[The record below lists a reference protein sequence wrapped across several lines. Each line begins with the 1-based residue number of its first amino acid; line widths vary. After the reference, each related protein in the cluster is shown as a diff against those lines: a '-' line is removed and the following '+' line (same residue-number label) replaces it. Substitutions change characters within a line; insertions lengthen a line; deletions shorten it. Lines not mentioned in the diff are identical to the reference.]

1 MNMLKEAARYLNMDR
16 VYNWLGALAGMTVG
30 LMGGWD
36 AAMKVL
42 TVCMALDYIT
52 GVLSAIKEKKLSS
65 SVGFWGLLRKGVI
78 FLVVMLAAQL
88 DAALGQE
95 AVCRTAAILFYIA
108 NEAVSMT
115 ENAAELG
122 VPVPRKLL
130 DVLAQ
135 LRQDDTGDT
144 TE

>member
-1 MNMLKEAARYLNMDR
+1 MLKEAARYLNMDR
-16 VYNWLGALAGMTVG
+16 GYNWLGALAGMTVG

-115 ENAAELG
+115 ENAAKLG
-122 VPVPRKLL
+122 VPVPGKIL
-130 DVLAQ
+130 DVLEQ
-135 LRQDDTGDT
+135 LKKDDAGDT

>member
-1 MNMLKEAARYLNMDR
+1 MKEAARYLNMDR
-16 VYNWLGALAGMTVG
+16 VYNWLGALAGTAVG

-115 ENAAELG
+115 ENAAKLG
-122 VPVPRKLL
+122 VPVPGKIL
-130 DVLAQ
+130 DVLEQ
-135 LRQDDTGDT
+135 LKSK
-144 TE
+144 

>member
-52 GVLSAIKEKKLSS
+52 GVLSAIREKKLSS

-115 ENAAELG
+115 ENAAKLG
-122 VPVPRKLL
+122 VPVPGKIL
-130 DVLAQ
+130 DVLEQ
-135 LRQDDTGDT
+135 LKSK
-144 TE
+144 

>member
-16 VYNWLGALAGMTVG
+16 VYNWLGALAGTAVG

-88 DAALGQE
+88 DVALGQE

-115 ENAAELG
+115 ENAAKLG
-122 VPVPRKLL
+122 VPVPGKIL
-130 DVLAQ
+130 DVLEQ
-135 LRQDDTGDT
+135 LKSK
-144 TE
+144 

>member
-1 MNMLKEAARYLNMDR
+1 MDKL
-16 VYNWLGALAGMTVG
+16 YNWVGAATGAVVG
-30 LMGGWD
+30 LLGGWD
-36 AAMKVL
+36 SGLNVL
-42 TVCMALDYIT
+42 AVCMALDYVT
-52 GVLSAIKEKKLSS
+52 GVLAAVKGKRLSS
-65 SVGFWGLLRKGVI
+65 NVGFWGLLRKGVI

-88 DAALGQE
+88 DAAMGQE

-130 DVLAQ
+130 DVLEQ
-135 LRQDDTGDT
+135 LRQDDAGDT

>member
-115 ENAAELG
+115 ENAAKLG
-122 VPVPRKLL
+122 VPVPGKIL
-130 DVLAQ
+130 DVLEQ
-135 LRQDDTGDT
+135 LKK
-144 TE
+144 E

>member
-1 MNMLKEAARYLNMDR
+1 MLKEAARYLNMDR

-88 DAALGQE
+88 DVALGQE

-115 ENAAELG
+115 ENAAKLG
-122 VPVPRKLL
+122 VPVPGKIL
-130 DVLAQ
+130 DVLEQ
-135 LRQDDTGDT
+135 LKSK
-144 TE
+144 

>member
-1 MNMLKEAARYLNMDR
+1 MKEAARYLNMDR

-115 ENAAELG
+115 ENAAKLG
-122 VPVPRKLL
+122 VPVPGKIL
-130 DVLAQ
+130 DVLEQ
-135 LRQDDTGDT
+135 LKSK
-144 TE
+144 

>member
-16 VYNWLGALAGMTVG
+16 VYNWLGALAGTAVG

-42 TVCMALDYIT
+42 TVCMALDYTT
-52 GVLSAIKEKKLSS
+52 GVLSAIREKKLSS

-115 ENAAELG
+115 ENAAKLG
-122 VPVPRKLL
+122 VPVPGKIL
-130 DVLAQ
+130 DVLEQ
-135 LRQDDTGDT
+135 LKSK
-144 TE
+144 

>member
-1 MNMLKEAARYLNMDR
+1 MLKEAARYLNMDR
-16 VYNWLGALAGMTVG
+16 VYNWLGALAGMAVG

-115 ENAAELG
+115 ENAAKLG
-122 VPVPRKLL
+122 VPVPGKIL
-130 DVLAQ
+130 DVLEQ
-135 LRQDDTGDT
+135 LKSK
-144 TE
+144 

>member
-1 MNMLKEAARYLNMDR
+1 MSMLKEAARYLNMDR
-16 VYNWLGALAGMTVG
+16 VYNWLGALAGTAVG

-115 ENAAELG
+115 ENAAKLG
-122 VPVPRKLL
+122 VPVPVKIL
-130 DVLAQ
+130 DVLEQ
-135 LRQDDTGDT
+135 LKSK
-144 TE
+144 

>member
-1 MNMLKEAARYLNMDR
+1 MLKEAARYLNMDR

-52 GVLSAIKEKKLSS
+52 GVLSAIREKKLSS

-88 DAALGQE
+88 DVALGQE

-115 ENAAELG
+115 ENAAKLG
-122 VPVPRKLL
+122 VPVPGKIL
-130 DVLAQ
+130 DVLEQ
-135 LRQDDTGDT
+135 LKSK
-144 TE
+144 

>member
-1 MNMLKEAARYLNMDR
+1 MSMLKEAARYLNMDR
-16 VYNWLGALAGMTVG
+16 VYNWLGALAGTAVG

-36 AAMKVL
+36 ATMKVL

-115 ENAAELG
+115 ENAAKLG
-122 VPVPRKLL
+122 VPVPGKIL
-130 DVLAQ
+130 DVLEQ
-135 LRQDDTGDT
+135 LKSK
-144 TE
+144 

>member
-16 VYNWLGALAGMTVG
+16 VYNWLGALAGTAVG

-52 GVLSAIKEKKLSS
+52 GVLSAIREKKLSS

-88 DAALGQE
+88 DVALGQE

-115 ENAAELG
+115 ENAAKLG
-122 VPVPRKLL
+122 VPVPGKIL
-130 DVLAQ
+130 DVLEQ
-135 LRQDDTGDT
+135 LKSK
-144 TE
+144 

>member
-1 MNMLKEAARYLNMDR
+1 MLKEAARYLNMDR

-115 ENAAELG
+115 ENAAKLG
-122 VPVPRKLL
+122 VPVPGKIL
-130 DVLAQ
+130 DVLEQ
-135 LRQDDTGDT
+135 LKSK
-144 TE
+144 

>member
-1 MNMLKEAARYLNMDR
+1 MTMLKEAARYLNMDR
-16 VYNWLGALAGMTVG
+16 VYNWLGALAGTAVG

-115 ENAAELG
+115 ENAAKLG
-122 VPVPRKLL
+122 VPVPGKIL
-130 DVLAQ
+130 DVLEQ
-135 LRQDDTGDT
+135 LKSK
-144 TE
+144 

>member
-16 VYNWLGALAGMTVG
+16 VYNWLGALAGMAVG

-115 ENAAELG
+115 ENAAKLG
-122 VPVPRKLL
+122 VPVPGKIL
-130 DVLAQ
+130 DVLEQ
-135 LRQDDTGDT
+135 LKSK
-144 TE
+144 

>member
-1 MNMLKEAARYLNMDR
+1 MLKEAARYLNMDR

>member
-52 GVLSAIKEKKLSS
+52 GVLSAIREKKLSS

-88 DAALGQE
+88 DVALGQE

-115 ENAAELG
+115 ENAAKLG
-122 VPVPRKLL
+122 VPVPGKIL
-130 DVLAQ
+130 DVLEQ
-135 LRQDDTGDT
+135 LKSK
-144 TE
+144 

>member
-1 MNMLKEAARYLNMDR
+1 MKEAARYLNMDR

-115 ENAAELG
+115 ENAAKLG
-122 VPVPRKLL
+122 VPVPGKIL
-130 DVLAQ
+130 DVLDQ
-135 LRQDDTGDT
+135 LKK
-144 TE
+144 E

>member
-1 MNMLKEAARYLNMDR
+1 MSMLKEAARYLNMDR
-16 VYNWLGALAGMTVG
+16 VYNWLGALAGTAVG

-115 ENAAELG
+115 ENAAKLG
-122 VPVPRKLL
+122 VPVPGKIL
-130 DVLAQ
+130 DVLEQ
-135 LRQDDTGDT
+135 LKSK
-144 TE
+144 

>member
-88 DAALGQE
+88 DVALGQE

-115 ENAAELG
+115 ENAAKLG
-122 VPVPRKLL
+122 VPVPGKIL
-130 DVLAQ
+130 DVLEQ
-135 LRQDDTGDT
+135 LKSK
-144 TE
+144 

>member
-1 MNMLKEAARYLNMDR
+1 MLKEAARYLNMDR
-16 VYNWLGALAGMTVG
+16 VYNWLGALAGTAVG

-88 DAALGQE
+88 DVALGQE

-115 ENAAELG
+115 ENAAKLG
-122 VPVPRKLL
+122 VPVPGKIL
-130 DVLAQ
+130 DVLEQ
-135 LRQDDTGDT
+135 LKSK
-144 TE
+144 

>member
-16 VYNWLGALAGMTVG
+16 VYNWLGALAGMAVG

-42 TVCMALDYIT
+42 SVCMALDYIT

-115 ENAAELG
+115 ENAAKLG
-122 VPVPRKLL
+122 VPGPGKILY
-130 DVLAQ
+130 VLEQ
-135 LRQDDTGDT
+135 LKK
-144 TE
+144 E

>member
-115 ENAAELG
+115 ENAAKLG
-122 VPVPRKLL
+122 VPVPGKIL
-130 DVLAQ
+130 DVLEQ
-135 LRQDDTGDT
+135 LKSK
-144 TE
+144 

>member
-1 MNMLKEAARYLNMDR
+1 MDR
-16 VYNWLGALAGMTVG
+16 VYNWLGALAGMAVG

-115 ENAAELG
+115 ENAAKLG
-122 VPVPRKLL
+122 VPVPGKIL
-130 DVLAQ
+130 DVLEQ
-135 LRQDDTGDT
+135 LKSK
-144 TE
+144 

>member
-1 MNMLKEAARYLNMDR
+1 MKEAARYLNMDR
-16 VYNWLGALAGMTVG
+16 VYNWLGALAGTAVG

-52 GVLSAIKEKKLSS
+52 GVLSAIKDKKLSS

-115 ENAAELG
+115 ENAAKLG
-122 VPVPRKLL
+122 VPVPGKIL
-130 DVLAQ
+130 DVLEQ
-135 LRQDDTGDT
+135 LKSK
-144 TE
+144 

>member
-16 VYNWLGALAGMTVG
+16 VYNWLGALAGTAVG

-52 GVLSAIKEKKLSS
+52 GVLSAIREKKLSS

-115 ENAAELG
+115 ENAAKLG
-122 VPVPRKLL
+122 VPVPGKIL
-130 DVLAQ
+130 DVLEQ
-135 LRQDDTGDT
+135 LKNK
-144 TE
+144 

>member
-1 MNMLKEAARYLNMDR
+1 
-16 VYNWLGALAGMTVG
+16 
-30 LMGGWD
+30 
-36 AAMKVL
+36 
-42 TVCMALDYIT
+42 MALDYIT

-115 ENAAELG
+115 ENAAKLG
-122 VPVPRKLL
+122 VPVPGKIL
-130 DVLAQ
+130 DVLEQ
-135 LRQDDTGDT
+135 LKSK
-144 TE
+144 

>member
-1 MNMLKEAARYLNMDR
+1 MLKEAARYLNMDR

-88 DAALGQE
+88 DVALGQE

-115 ENAAELG
+115 ENAAKLG
-122 VPVPRKLL
+122 VPVPGKIL
-130 DVLAQ
+130 DVLEQ
-135 LRQDDTGDT
+135 LKK
-144 TE
+144 E

>member
-88 DAALGQE
+88 DVALGQE

-115 ENAAELG
+115 ENAAKLG
-122 VPVPRKLL
+122 VPVPGKIL
-130 DVLAQ
+130 DVLEQ
-135 LRQDDTGDT
+135 LKK
-144 TE
+144 E

>member
-1 MNMLKEAARYLNMDR
+1 MMGSVARYLDMDKI
-16 VYNWLGALAGMTVG
+16 YNWAGAIAGTVVG
-30 LMGGWD
+30 LLGGWD
-36 AAMKVL
+36 AGLNVL
-42 TVCMALDYIT
+42 AVCMVLDYIT

-115 ENAAELG
+115 ENAAKLG
-122 VPVPRKLL
+122 VPVPGKIL
-130 DVLAQ
+130 DVLEQ
-135 LRQDDTGDT
+135 LKK
-144 TE
+144 E

>member
-1 MNMLKEAARYLNMDR
+1 MDKL
-16 VYNWLGALAGMTVG
+16 YNWVGAAAGAVVG
-30 LMGGWD
+30 LLGGWD
-36 AAMKVL
+36 AGLNVL
-42 TVCMALDYIT
+42 AVCMALDYVT
-52 GVLSAIKEKKLSS
+52 GVLAAVKGKRLSS
-65 SVGFWGLLRKGVI
+65 NVGFWGLLRKGVI

-88 DAALGQE
+88 DAAMGQE

-130 DVLAQ
+130 DVLEQ
-135 LRQDDTGDT
+135 LRQDDAGDT

>member
-1 MNMLKEAARYLNMDR
+1 MKEAARYLNMDR

-52 GVLSAIKEKKLSS
+52 GVLSAIREKKLSS

-88 DAALGQE
+88 DVALGQE

-115 ENAAELG
+115 ENAAKLG
-122 VPVPRKLL
+122 VPVPGKIL
-130 DVLAQ
+130 DVLEQ
-135 LRQDDTGDT
+135 LKSK
-144 TE
+144 